1 MAVREGL
8 LALLSEQPKHG
19 YQLKT
24 EFEARTG
31 QTWPLN
37 VGQVYGTLARLAS
50 RGLVAPDAGEDGED
64 ERRRRW
70 ELTGEGR
77 RALDRWFLAPPPPE
91 GPAREDLVLKVLLAV
106 DVPGVDP
113 VAVVRTQRTALVER
127 LQPLRRRQRE
137 ARTDGPAAAIVADA
151 LAIRLESEI
160 RWLDRC
166 EDHLAGAPAEG
177 GRTS

>member
-31 QTWPLN
+31 RTWDLN

-50 RGLVAPDAGEDGED
+50 RGLVAPDEDGADD
-64 ERRRRW
+64 ERRRRY
-70 ELTGEGR
+70 ELTQAGR
-77 RALDRWFLAPPPPE
+77 AALERWFAAPPPAE
-91 GPAREDLVLKVLLAV
+91 GPARDDLVLKVLLAI
-106 DVPGVDP
+106 DVPGVDAL
-113 VAVVRTQRTALVER
+113 AVVRRQRTALVER
-127 LQPLRRRQRE
+127 LQPLRKRQRT
-137 ARTDGPAAAIVADA
+137 ARADGLAATIVADA
-151 LAIRLESEI
+151 LTTRLESEI

-166 EDHLAGAPAEG
+166 EDHLG
-177 GRTS
+177 GRNR